1 MKTEKSKPVKTDYL
15 PLMTLV
21 YGVMIGGITG
31 MYLDSFWTSSF
42 LSETLENPNVR
53 AFYAASAQTS
63 LSWVYFGGGWLA
75 VTLLVEIL
83 RAKFAARQAN
93 KSKGQS
99 QQVANNG

>member
-15 PLMTLV
+15 PLVTLV

-31 MYLDSFWTSSF
+31 MYLESWWTSSL
-42 LSETLENPNVR
+42 LSEALENPNAR